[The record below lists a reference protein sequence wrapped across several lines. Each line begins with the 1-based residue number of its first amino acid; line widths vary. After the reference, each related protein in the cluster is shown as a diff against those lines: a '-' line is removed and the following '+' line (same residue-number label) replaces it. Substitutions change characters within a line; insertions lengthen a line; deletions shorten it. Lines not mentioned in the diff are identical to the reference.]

1 MRPAPRPAREQA
13 APRFLSAT
21 KWTYSISSIVK
32 TGENEQ
38 AFRRESYTQTA
49 LRIAVTRN
57 MFQALTEAAYRE
69 LPAYAPGVPDL
80 LRTMPA
86 NVALRTW
93 MVNSIDYQSAWLGQA
108 DAALSA
114 RECGTPGHYGVDRHE
129 L

>member
-1 MRPAPRPAREQA
+1 MRPAPHPAREQA

-49 LRIAVTRN
+49 VRIAVIRN

-69 LPAYAPGVPDL
+69 LARLCARRPRPAADDAGQR
-80 LRTMPA
+80 RT
-86 NVALRTW
+86 V
-93 MVNSIDYQSAWLGQA
+93 
-108 DAALSA
+108 
-114 RECGTPGHYGVDRHE
+114 HVDG
-129 L
+129 